1 MKRLFVENN
10 FNIKHMKAYSIT
22 VVILA
27 TVILFL
33 EACTSSIQ
41 NDAPK
46 VDRELMPVLK
56 SYGVFSVVSDSGV
69 TRFRFN
75 TPVWYVYDKAEE
87 PYWDFPEGVLF
98 EQFDTDLK
106 VYAEVDADTAMYYTN
121 AQKWTLSGNVKAKN
135 VAGEVFESERIYI
148 DQKTEKIYTDRFI
161 KITQQQRIITGIG
174 FQSNHTLTQYTITKP
189 QGIFPIEQ

>member
-1 MKRLFVENN
+1 
-10 FNIKHMKAYSIT
+10 MKAFSIT
-22 VVILA
+22 VVLLA

-33 EACTSSIQ
+33 GACTSSLQ

-46 VDRELMPVLK
+46 VDREMMPVLK
-56 SYGVFSVVSDSGV
+56 SYGVTSVVSDSGV

-87 PYWDFPEGVLF
+87 PFWDFPEGVHF
-98 EQFDTDLK
+98 EQFDTDLN
-106 VYAEVDADTAMYYTN
+106 VYAEVDADTAIYFTTQ
-121 AQKWTLSGNVKAKN
+121 QKWTLSGNVKAKN
-135 VAGEVFESERIYI
+135 VAGELFESERIYI

-161 KITQQQRIITGIG
+161 KITQQQRVITGVG
-174 FQSNHTLTQYTITKP
+174 FESNHTLTQYTITKP